1 MRFNELV
8 KKLTKAGWKMKR
20 TGKSS
25 LRIFERDGQELI
37 VHYHGRAEVPK
48 GTADDTLKKAG
59 LKQ

>member
-8 KKLTKAGWKMKR
+8 QKLKQGGWKLKR

-25 LRIFERDGQELI
+25 LRSFERNGEELI
-37 VHYHGRAEVPK
+37 VHYHGNAEVPK

-59 LKQ
+59 LK

>member
-8 KKLTKAGWKMKR
+8 RKLENAGWKLKR

-25 LRIFERDGQELI
+25 LRIFEKNGEELV

-48 GTADDTLKKAG
+48 GTAESTLKKAG
-59 LKQ
+59 IK